1 MMLSNE
7 VSEGSLMRPQAAL
20 MMISWS
26 SLGGTLMRFY
36 ERTAELSLL
45 GFYDMDADIDINNI
59 SKGYFGIA

>member
-26 SLGGTLMRFY
+26 TLMRFY
-36 ERTAELSLL
+36 ERTAERSLL
-45 GFYDMDADIDINNI
+45 GFYDMDTDIDF
-59 SKGYFGIA
+59 KRLFWDCLMYFPRA